1 MATLGI
7 DFGTSNTAAALM
19 AGDRIFRVPVEP
31 GRETLPTSVF
41 FDMDRKRTLI
51 GSAANAAL
59 TSGREGRFMR
69 ALKSVLG
76 TPLMRET
83 RQIGYE
89 KMTLLDVV
97 ARFLSTVRDR
107 AHDATRLDFDT
118 ALSGRPVRFHPDP
131 ARHVQAQ
138 IDLAEAYRIAGFKH
152 VTFLPEPEAAALTA
166 GPLDHGQ
173 LGLVVDIGGGTSDF
187 TLYRQDADAIDVLNS
202 HGVRIGGTD
211 FDRWLSLD
219 HVMPLLGRGA
229 DVRNAFGSGTTTAP
243 NAIFNDLA
251 TWEKIAFLYTA
262 ETRRLVA
269 DLSKMGVDQ
278 AAFARLDEVI
288 AMELGHDIAFAVE
301 AGKIAANDTPQGV
314 IDLKVLER
322 GLTVPLTRQALGD
335 TLSDLTAQIRQ
346 AAYET
351 LTDTAP
357 RDVGAVVFVGGS
369 SLMGTVTQAMTDLF
383 PQARQVR
390 AQAFT
395 AVSDGLAIAA
405 ARMT

>member
-19 AGDRIFRVPVEP
+19 AGDHVFRIPVEP
-31 GRETLPTSVF
+31 GRETLPTSLF

-59 TSGREGRFMR
+59 IDGREGRFMR

-76 TPLMRET
+76 TPLMREM

-89 KMTLLDVV
+89 KMTLLDAV

-107 AHDATRLDFDT
+107 AHDATRLDFDA

-131 ARHVQAQ
+131 ARHAQAL
-138 IDLAEAYRIAGFKH
+138 IDLEEAYRIAGFTR

-166 GPLDHGQ
+166 GPLEQGQ

-187 TLYRQDADAIDVLNS
+187 TLYRQNEGAIHVLNS

-211 FDRWLSLD
+211 FDRLLSLD
-219 HVMPLLGRGA
+219 HVMPLLGRGG
-229 DVRNAFGSGTTTAP
+229 DVRNAIGPGTTTAP

-251 TWEKIAFLYTA
+251 TWEKIAFLYTP

-269 DLSKMGVDQ
+269 DLAKMGVDQ
-278 AAFARLDEVI
+278 TAFGRLEEVI

-301 AGKIAANDTPQGV
+301 AGKIAANDGQGV
-314 IDLKVLER
+314 IDLTALER

-335 TLSDLTAQIRQ
+335 TLSDLTAQIRD
-346 AAYET
+346 AAWET
-351 LTDTAP
+351 LSDTAP
-357 RDVGAVVFVGGS
+357 RDVAAVVYVGGS

-405 ARMT
+405 ARMG

>member
-59 TSGREGRFMR
+59 IDGREGRFMR

-76 TPLMRET
+76 TPLMREM

-89 KMTLLDVV
+89 KMTLLEVV

-131 ARHVQAQ
+131 ARHAQAQ
-138 IDLAEAYRIAGFKH
+138 VDLAEAYRIAGFTT
-152 VTFLPEPEAAALTA
+152 VRFLPEPEAAALTA
-166 GPLDHGQ
+166 GPLEPGQ

-187 TLYRQDADAIDVLNS
+187 TLYRQDADAIRVLNS

-211 FDRWLSLD
+211 FDRLLSLG
-219 HVMPLLGRGA
+219 HVMPLLGRGG
-229 DVRNAFGSGTTTAP
+229 DVRNAFGDGTTTAP

-269 DLSKMGVDQ
+269 DLAKMGVDQ
-278 AAFARLDEVI
+278 TAFARLEEVI
-288 AMELGHDIAFAVE
+288 EMELGHDLAFAVE

-314 IDLKVLER
+314 IDLRALEA
-322 GLTVPLTRQALGD
+322 GLTVPLSRQALGD
-335 TLSDLTAQIRQ
+335 TLSDLTAQIGD
-346 AAYET
+346 AAWET
-351 LTDTAP
+351 LGDTAP
-357 RDVGAVVFVGGS
+357 RDVAAIVFVGGS
-369 SLMGTVTQAMTDLF
+369 SLMGTVTRAMTDLF

-405 ARMT
+405 ARMA